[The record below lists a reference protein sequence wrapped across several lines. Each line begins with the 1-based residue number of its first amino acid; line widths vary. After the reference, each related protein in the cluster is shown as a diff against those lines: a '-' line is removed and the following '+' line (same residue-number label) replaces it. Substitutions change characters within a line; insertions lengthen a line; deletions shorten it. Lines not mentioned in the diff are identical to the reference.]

1 MTPFEFGCYS
11 RRLWHIEKINV
22 RLRDICFSEG
32 IVDQLPDHKIA
43 SMDKSFESLYTPFY
57 LDREIIRWQP
67 SQQNK
72 ALRWRLLRESIFDQL
87 NLSEKNPEIDPL
99 LIVMRR
105 IAAEKVKQL
114 VEPFKAAGAATR
126 ELNAEIEDVM
136 RAARRV
142 LLHDSSA
149 NTLFT
154 ISRTKAPD
162 SHCCCTRNSSA
173 RPKKSTSAAPPTQ
186 MRLRIASA

>member
-1 MTPFEFGCYS
+1 MSRQSKSRSVSWDDESLTICSSNAESPCSDQECDDTLSDVCFSYDGAGVQGMTPFEFGCYS

-105 IAAEKVKQL
+105 IAAWW
-114 VEPFKAAGAATR
+114 
-126 ELNAEIEDVM
+126 
-136 RAARRV
+136 
-142 LLHDSSA
+142 
-149 NTLFT
+149 
-154 ISRTKAPD
+154 SR
-162 SHCCCTRNSSA
+162 S
-173 RPKKSTSAAPPTQ
+173 
-186 MRLRIASA
+186 RLRGPRNGS